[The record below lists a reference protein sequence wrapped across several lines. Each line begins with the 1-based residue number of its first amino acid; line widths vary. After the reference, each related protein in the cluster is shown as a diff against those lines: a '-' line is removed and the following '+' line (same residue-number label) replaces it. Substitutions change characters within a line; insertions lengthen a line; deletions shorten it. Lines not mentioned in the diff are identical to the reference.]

1 MSSSQPGRAST
12 SLIYWW
18 ICHLHNQGEPP
29 LVSSTGGYVIFTTR
43 ENLHQS
49 HLLVDVSSSQPGR
62 TSTSLIYWWMCHLHN
77 QGEPPLVSSTGGC
90 DIFTTRESLHQSHL
104 LVDVTSSQ
112 PGRTSTSLIYWW
124 MCHLHNQGE
133 PPLVSSTGGCDIF
146 TTRESLHQSHLLVDM
161 SSSQPGRTS
170 TSLIYWW
177 MCHLHN
183 QGEPPPVSSTGGCV
197 IFTTRESLH

>member
-1 MSSSQPGRAST
+1 
-12 SLIYWW
+12 
-18 ICHLHNQGEPP
+18 
-29 LVSSTGGYVIFTTR
+29 
-43 ENLHQS
+43 
-49 HLLVDVSSSQPGR
+49 
-62 TSTSLIYWWMCHLHN
+62 MCHLHN
-77 QGEPPLVSSTGGC
+77 QGEPPPVSSTGGC

-112 PGRTSTSLIYWW
+112 PGRTSTSLIFWW

-133 PPLVSSTGGCDIF
+133 PPPVSSTGGCVIF

-177 MCHLHN
+177 ICHLHN
-183 QGEPPPVSSTGGCV
+183 QGEPPLVSSTGGCV
-197 IFTTRESLH
+197 IFTTRENLHQSHLLVDV